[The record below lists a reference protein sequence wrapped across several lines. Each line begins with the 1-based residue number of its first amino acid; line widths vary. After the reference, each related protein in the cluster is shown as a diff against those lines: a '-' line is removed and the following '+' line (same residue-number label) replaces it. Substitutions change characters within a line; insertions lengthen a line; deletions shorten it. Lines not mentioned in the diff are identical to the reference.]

1 MLHCREGAK
10 SPVNHPEIAMALL
23 TRMDTSDAHAEGSG
37 HDRRHLAAFPRPESD
52 NFYREIIMSNTKSGT
67 VLLAGAAGGLGQ
79 AIARAITAAGR
90 RVVLV
95 DRNED
100 SLCSDRRD
108 HDAACQPILKF
119 TEPRRRQDAAE
130 AVSQYIDDARRI
142 VLRS

>member
-10 SPVNHPEIAMALL
+10 SPANHPEIAIALL
-23 TRMDTSDAHAEGSG
+23 ARMDTSDAHAEGSG
-37 HDRRHLAAFPRPESD
+37 HDRRHLAAFPRPESG

-79 AIARAITAAGR
+79 AITAAGR

-108 HDAACQPILKF
+108 HGAACQPILKF

-130 AVSQYIDDARRI
+130 AVSQYTDDARRI

>member
-1 MLHCREGAK
+1 
-10 SPVNHPEIAMALL
+10 MALL

-37 HDRRHLAAFPRPESD
+37 HDRRHLAAFPRPESG

-79 AIARAITAAGR
+79 AITAAGR

-108 HDAACQPILKF
+108 HGAACQPILKF

-130 AVSQYIDDARRI
+130 AVSQYTDDARRI

>member
-1 MLHCREGAK
+1 MPTQK
-10 SPVNHPEIAMALL
+10 
-23 TRMDTSDAHAEGSG
+23 
-37 HDRRHLAAFPRPESD
+37 AAGMTGGIWQLFPARKA
-52 NFYREIIMSNTKSGT
+52 IISIGR
-67 VLLAGAAGGLGQ
+67 AAGGLGQ

-100 SLCSDRRD
+100 SLCSGRRD
-108 HDAACQPILKF
+108 HGAACQPILKF

-130 AVSQYIDDARRI
+130 AVSQYTDDARRI